1 MKRPRSIT
9 TACSPSQGSAE
20 RVYSERLIAIIRS
33 NHAFMRIL
41 EAVRDC
47 DPPDWLVGA
56 GVLRNLVW
64 DHLHGY
70 GVPTPHRDV
79 DVAFFD
85 AAALSSDHDRQVA
98 AELRRRLPDVPWQAR
113 NQAAVHLWY
122 EARFGYAVRSV
133 RSSAEGVATWPETV
147 TSIAVRLR
155 ADSEVDV
162 VAPQG
167 LSDMFEMV
175 LRRNPRKVSLEEYRR
190 RAREKRILERWPQV
204 TFVDG

>member
-1 MKRPRSIT
+1 MPDQ
-9 TACSPSQGSAE
+9 AAPQGEDPAESA
-20 RVYSERLIAIIRS
+20 YSERLIAIIHS
-33 NHAFMRIL
+33 NHAFMRSL

-56 GVLRNLVW
+56 GVLRDLVW

-70 GVPTPHRDV
+70 RVPTPHRDV

-85 AAALSSDHDRQVA
+85 PADLSSDHDRQV
-98 AELRRRLPDVPWQAR
+98 ETQLGRRLPGVPWQAR

-122 EARFGYAVRSV
+122 EERFGYAVPAV
-133 RSSAEGVATWPETV
+133 GSSAEGVATWPETV

-155 ADSEVDV
+155 ADGEIDV
-162 VAPQG
+162 VAPLG

-190 RAREKRILERWPQV
+190 RAREKRILKRWPKV
-204 TFVDG
+204 RFVDG

>member
-1 MKRPRSIT
+1 MPDHAT
-9 TACSPSQGSAE
+9 PQGDASAE
-20 RVYSERLIAIIRS
+20 RVYRERLITIIRS
-33 NHAFMRIL
+33 NNPFMRIL
-41 EAVRDC
+41 DAVRDC

-70 GVPTPHRDV
+70 RVPTPHRDV

-85 AAALSSDHDRQVA
+85 PADLSSDHDRQV
-98 AELRRRLPDVPWQAR
+98 ETQLGRRLPGVPWQAR

-122 EARFGYAVRSV
+122 EKRFGYAVPAV
-133 RSSAEGVATWPETV
+133 RSRAEGVATWPETV

-155 ADSEVDV
+155 ADGEIDV
-162 VAPQG
+162 VAPLG

-204 TFVDG
+204 RFVDG

>member
-1 MKRPRSIT
+1 MPDD
-9 TACSPSQGSAE
+9 AAPQGEASAE
-20 RVYSERLIAIIRS
+20 RAYSERLIAIIHS
-33 NHAFMRIL
+33 NHAFMHIF

-56 GVLRNLVW
+56 GVLRDLVW
-64 DHLHGY
+64 DHLHASL
-70 GVPTPHRDV
+70 VPTRHRDV

-85 AAALSSDHDRQVA
+85 PADLSSDRDRQV
-98 AELRRRLPDVPWQAR
+98 ETQLSRRLPGVPWQAR

-122 EARFGYAVRSV
+122 EERFGYAVPAV

-155 ADSEVDV
+155 GESEIDV
-162 VAPQG
+162 VAPLG

-175 LRRNPRKVSLEEYRR
+175 LRRNPRRVSVEEYRR

-204 TFVDG
+204 RFVDG

>member
-1 MKRPRSIT
+1 MPDH
-9 TACSPSQGSAE
+9 AAPQGEDSSESA
-20 RVYSERLIAIIRS
+20 YSERLIAIIHS

-41 EAVRDC
+41 EVVRDC

-56 GVLRNLVW
+56 GVSRDLVW
-64 DHLHGY
+64 DHLHAY
-70 GVPTPHRDV
+70 RVPTPHRDV

-85 AAALSSDHDRQVA
+85 PTDLSSDHDRQV
-98 AELRRRLPDVPWQAR
+98 ETQLGRRLPGVPWQAR

-122 EARFGYAVRSV
+122 EPRFGYAVPAV

-155 ADSEVDV
+155 ADGEIEV
-162 VAPQG
+162 VAPLG

-175 LRRNPRKVSLEEYRR
+175 PRRNSRKVSLEDYRR

-204 TFVDG
+204 RFVDG